1 MSQQPG
7 TELVDKTRTLTMF
20 PGKQDA
26 GDRRIISKEAAI
38 ALINWAKQY
47 GLDAWSGH
55 VCYMYGQPYIT
66 ERGVLYHA
74 NPQKNYSGYSIIP
87 IKEAQYAELG
97 YPDAIA
103 IWECCIFLRNRKGG
117 ITEWGVVESSEI
129 AKLKRQ
135 VEATVRKEHGA
146 GTVDEATIQNIVA
159 DKLSYLPLF
168 RAPSTMARTRAI
180 RRAHM
185 KAFPIGPPEVENEPE
200 PVP

>member
-26 GDRRIISKEAAI
+26 GDRRIISREAAI

-55 VCYMYGQPYIT
+55 VCYMYGQPYIN
-66 ERGVLYHA
+66 ERGALYYA
-74 NPQKNYSGYSIIP
+74 NRQKAYRGYSITVAP
-87 IKEAQYAELG
+87 ESQYVLLG

-103 IWECCIFLRNRKGG
+103 VWECCVWISGYEKP
-117 ITEWGVVESSEI
+117 IQEWGVVESGEI

-146 GTVDEATIQNIVA
+146 ATVDEATIQNIVA

-180 RRAHM
+180 RRAHL
-185 KAFPIGPPEVENEPE
+185 KAFPFGPPEVENEPE